1 MKTFLQKVKKS
12 TTSMGKAPYDDK
24 KTIANI
30 SEATRKTVDYCEELR
45 KTARVRVSR

>member
-1 MKTFLQKVKKS
+1 MKTFLKKVKKT

-24 KTIANI
+24 KTMSNI

-45 KTARVRVSR
+45 KTVKVKVSR